1 MEGSRIVNRSAGR
14 LKLRVFGGFSL
25 EQPDTHTVTIAN
37 RKACALLAYLAL
49 RPERNDTRE
58 HLAGLLW
65 SDSSEEQA
73 RASLRQCLK
82 QLRAMFGRIGFHG
95 FHTERLRVSLDGD
108 IDIDLHDV
116 EARLAGREVAEGLI
130 SGAANPDGILYGYE
144 TLDEAYGAWLHI
156 MRRTWQD
163 RLADE
168 LQRLMK
174 SSHGDIAQRSAEALV
189 AIDPTH
195 EEAHRHLIRCHAD
208 TGNTPA
214 ALKQYNLLWHLLDQD
229 YDMEPADETQA
240 LIAEIKSGSYVP
252 AQQTLQL
259 GSMTSAY
266 PVVTGLLIPDDRISP
281 SRPRLPTIGISRF
294 VQGGPWTHEDYL
306 IEGFRRELV
315 ASMIRFREW
324 IVVESNTV
332 PSTEWQPAKAAGRAA
347 VDYLV
352 EGVYHNQDGVV
363 HQTITLKEFATDRYI
378 WSERIAL
385 TVDNWFLA
393 QQEIVRRISVALNVY
408 LSEER
413 LSSLSQH
420 SFAPEIYDKWLQGQ
434 QLLSHWNPDAER
446 NAEKTFKEIIASA
459 PDFAPAFSSLAAIY
473 NSRHFKNPGMF
484 RSEEDAAN
492 ALQCAQRS
500 VKLDPLDTRNQLSLA
515 WSNAMHN
522 RFDQAEIHFN
532 LTYELNSNSP
542 ITLIPSAHGLSF
554 CGNHEH
560 ANALAET
567 AIRLNPTMP
576 GFHWGY
582 VLCIRFLNQDF
593 EGSLAAAEIAQ
604 DTITDLHAWK
614 AAALAHAGHR
624 TEAAEAA
631 AMFVKLVR
639 ERWAGAARPT
649 DERIVKWFLHS
660 FPIRRKE
667 DYQLLEEGLAM
678 AGLLVHEIS
687 QVQ

>member
-1 MEGSRIVNRSAGR
+1 MEGSRVAGQTASR
-14 LKLRVFGGFSL
+14 LRLRVFGGFSL
-25 EQPDTHTVTIAN
+25 ERTDAHTVAIAN

-49 RPERNDTRE
+49 RPERIDTRE

-65 SDSSEEQA
+65 SDRGEEQA

-82 QLRAMFGRIGFHG
+82 HLRGMFDRIGFHG
-95 FHTERLRVSLDGD
+95 FHTERLSVSLDGA

-116 EARLAGREVAEGLI
+116 EARLAGHDVAQGLI
-130 SGAANPDGILYGYE
+130 SGEASPDGILYGYE
-144 TLDEAYGAWLHI
+144 TLDEAYGAWLQI
-156 MRRTWQD
+156 MRRNWQD
-163 RLADE
+163 RLSAE
-168 LQRLMK
+168 LQALMDGGR
-174 SSHGDIAQRSAEALV
+174 SVIAHRAAEALV

-195 EEAHRHLIRCHAD
+195 EEAHRHLIRRHAD
-208 TGNTPA
+208 SGNISA
-214 ALKQYNLLWHLLDQD
+214 ALKQYNLLWDLLGDE

-240 LIAEIKSGSYVP
+240 LIAEIKSGQYVP
-252 AQQTLQL
+252 APREGLPHGAAAANRFT
-259 GSMTSAY
+259 
-266 PVVTGLLIPDDRISP
+266 TGLLIPDDQTSRT
-281 SRPRLPTIGISRF
+281 RPRLPTIGISRF
-294 VQGGPWTHEDYL
+294 TQGGPWVHEDYL

-324 IVVESNTV
+324 VVVEGETAA
-332 PSTEWQPAKAAGRAA
+332 PAAGPAA
-347 VDYLV
+347 IDYQV
-352 EGVYHNQDGVV
+352 EGVYHTHDGVV
-363 HQTITLKEFATDRYI
+363 HQTITLKDFVSNRYI
-378 WSERIAL
+378 WSERITL
-385 TVDNWFLA
+385 SIDNWFVA

-408 LSEER
+408 LSTER
-413 LSSLSQH
+413 LSWLSQR
-420 SFAPEIYDKWLQGQ
+420 SVVPEIYDKWLQGQ
-434 QLLSHWNPDAER
+434 QQLSHWNPGAER
-446 NAEKTFKEIIASA
+446 KAERIFKEIIASA

-473 NSRHFKNPGMF
+473 NSRHFKNPGLF
-484 RSEEDAAN
+484 RTEEDASN
-492 ALQCAQRS
+492 ALHCAQRS

-522 RFDQAEIHFN
+522 RFDQAEVHFN

-554 CGNHEH
+554 CGNHEL

-567 AIRLNPTMP
+567 AIRLNPSMP

-582 VLCIRFLNQDF
+582 VLCIRFFNQDF

-614 AAALAHAGHR
+614 AAALAHSGH
-624 TEAAEAA
+624 TAEAAETAA
-631 AMFVKLVR
+631 RFVTLVR

-667 DYQLLEEGLAM
+667 DYQLLEEGLARS
-678 AGLLVHEIS
+678 GLLVRAS
-687 QVQ
+687 